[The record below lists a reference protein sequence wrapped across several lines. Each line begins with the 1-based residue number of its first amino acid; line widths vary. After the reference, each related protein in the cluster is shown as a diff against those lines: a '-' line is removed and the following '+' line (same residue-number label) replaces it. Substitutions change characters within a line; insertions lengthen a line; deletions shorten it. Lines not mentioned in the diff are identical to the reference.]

1 MRIARGIALLFCTLP
16 CLTACRDTPRARAAG
31 LSKVMSA
38 RRQQLAQRIA
48 KAGANRDTRMALAQW
63 IMPPQLREIS
73 GLVLTSRGTV
83 LTHDD
88 NAGRVYEVDP
98 FTGILLKGFSL
109 IGNQKEDFEAITI
122 AGDDIYLMASD
133 GKLFRFRE
141 GADGQQV
148 QFIMF
153 DSGLKKACEFEGLAY
168 QSDSTRLL
176 MVCKRVHDT
185 PNAREL
191 RIYRLPLPLNR
202 ATITALKI
210 PIDDVIGSNPWKD
223 FRPSDIAID
232 PSTQNLV
239 VIASHEKALAVIRP
253 DGDVVRS
260 EPLPGDHRQAEGVAI
275 TRNGLLI
282 ISDEANVLPAQ
293 MTLYRWQP

>member
-1 MRIARGIALLFCTLP
+1 MRVARGIAFLFCALP
-16 CLTACRDTPRARAAG
+16 WLAACRDTPQARAEG
-31 LSKVMSA
+31 LSKVVAA

-48 KAGANRDTRMALAQW
+48 KAGASRDTRMALAQW

-88 NAGRVYEVDP
+88 NAGRVYELDP
-98 FTGILLKGFSL
+98 KTGILLKGFSL

-148 QFIMF
+148 QFILF
-153 DSGLKKACEFEGLAY
+153 DSGLKKACEFEGLTY
-168 QSDSTRLL
+168 QSDSSRLL

-202 ATITALKI
+202 TTITAMKI
-210 PIDDVIGSNPWKD
+210 PLDDVIGSNQWKD
-223 FRPSDIAID
+223 FRASDIAID
-232 PSTQNLV
+232 PSTKNLV

-260 EPLPGDHRQAEGVAI
+260 EPLPGDHRQAEGVVV
-275 TRNGLLI
+275 TRDSLLI